1 MPATPPSGVM
11 TVLRRPPTWDEAKK
25 QLGDASFMTKLIEYD
40 KDKIDDGL
48 LKKVAKFTVVG
59 RRWGAGPDTGA
70 GAGACVCRGG
80 GGHLCVGA
88 CAVVV
93 VAVAV
98 LCGLGLQPSTSCEAL
113 AGIKHYSGC
122 FAPPLVF
129 EAATCVHA
137 WCQVMDVALQFCA
150 VYQAGTVA

>member
-80 GGHLCVGA
+80 GVTFVWVPA
-88 CAVVV
+88 RWWWWRW
-93 VAVAV
+93 
-98 LCGLGLQPSTSCEAL
+98 Q
-113 AGIKHYSGC
+113 YY
-122 FAPPLVF
+122 
-129 EAATCVHA
+129 
-137 WCQVMDVALQFCA
+137 VAL
-150 VYQAGTVA
+150 VSSLPHRVRRWRGSNTTVDALLRLLSLRQQHVCMLGAK

>member
-80 GGHLCVGA
+80 GGSP
-88 CAVVV
+88 
-93 VAVAV
+93 
-98 LCGLGLQPSTSCEAL
+98 LCGCLRGGGGGGGSIMWPWSPAFH
-113 AGIKHYSGC
+113 I
-122 FAPPLVF
+122 V
-129 EAATCVHA
+129 
-137 WCQVMDVALQFCA
+137 
-150 VYQAGTVA
+150 